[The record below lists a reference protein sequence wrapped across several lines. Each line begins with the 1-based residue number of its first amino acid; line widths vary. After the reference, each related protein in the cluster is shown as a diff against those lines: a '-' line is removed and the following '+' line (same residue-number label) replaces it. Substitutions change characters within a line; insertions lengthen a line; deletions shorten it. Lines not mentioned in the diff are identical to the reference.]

1 MSLETFIARD
11 LLVMDPNIQP
21 MESEQNEANED
32 EQLQTTE
39 RITTEDIL
47 GIKIVL
53 KKIKSL
59 IFTFVY
65 NR

>member
-1 MSLETFIARD
+1 
-11 LLVMDPNIQP
+11 MDSNIQP

-53 KKIKSL
+53 NKNQIL
-59 IFTFVY
+59 NFHFCIQ
-65 NR
+65 

>member
-47 GIKIVL
+47 GIKIV
-53 KKIKSL
+53 KKKS
-59 IFTFVY
+59 
-65 NR
+65 NP